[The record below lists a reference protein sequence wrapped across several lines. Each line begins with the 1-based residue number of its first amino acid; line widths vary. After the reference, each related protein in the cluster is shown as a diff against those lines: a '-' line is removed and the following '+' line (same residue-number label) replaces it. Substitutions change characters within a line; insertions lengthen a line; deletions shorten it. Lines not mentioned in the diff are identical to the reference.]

1 VLNVEGLSRQAL
13 YVGCSRARTLKGL
26 FLEGEFKPPE
36 CSATDPIEL
45 EMKNIKS
52 RQLQFNENPDAINQ
66 ILLLTRLSFKH
77 SSRDGLICDTT
88 DTQTPVTL
96 SRPHSE
102 DANVEDAFQEVRNLD
117 VIQLKQIGAVNIYQS
132 DIDSLRP
139 GIWITDA
146 VRINI
151 SFQTSYKTVTNYS
164 CSYRT
169 RSWMDFL
176 EYCRCLKQ
184 FNPYTILVPFFTSLY
199 ALIKKLCSK
208 GETT

>member
-52 RQLQFNENPDAINQ
+52 RELQFNENPDAINQ
-66 ILLLTRLSFKH
+66 ILLLTRLSFKN

-88 DTQTPVTL
+88 DTQMPVTL
-96 SRPHSE
+96 SRHDFEDANSE
-102 DANVEDAFQEVRNLD
+102 DAFREVRNFN
-117 VIQLKQIGAVNIYQS
+117 QLKQIGAVNIYQS

-146 VRINI
+146 VRTNIN
-151 SFQTSYKTVTNYS
+151 
-164 CSYRT
+164 
-169 RSWMDFL
+169 
-176 EYCRCLKQ
+176 
-184 FNPYTILVPFFTSLY
+184 
-199 ALIKKLCSK
+199 
-208 GETT
+208 